1 MMLEEKLHDVD
12 PTSQSTK
19 SHLASHPRN
28 AIKPHPI
35 YNITSPHML
44 LECLFRPSDHSTVP
58 RSDCPTNQP
67 SDRPTIRSSDRR
79 LTMANH
85 GYPCFFMVI
94 HGYLRLYM
102 CLRVVYNMHH
112 SAQSSAVDCYHSAQ
126 SSAVVLT
133 IPTALPCYTT
143 RKIMY
148 FSQVQGKIND
158 NKVT

>member
-1 MMLEEKLHDVD
+1 MHHSAQSSAVD
-12 PTSQSTK
+12 CYHSAQSSAVVLTIPTALPCYTTWKIMYFSQVQGKINDNKVTSQSTK

-102 CLRVVYNMHH
+102 CLRVV
-112 SAQSSAVDCYHSAQ
+112 
-126 SSAVVLT
+126 
-133 IPTALPCYTT
+133 
-143 RKIMY
+143 
-148 FSQVQGKIND
+148 
-158 NKVT
+158 